1 MWVEGTVKNISG
13 RAHIM
18 ALLSEK
24 DKRDEQRFQA
34 NKEAINAA
42 LLAAEK
48 AVAKAEAAAEKR
60 FEGVNE
66 FRAQLADQA
75 RTLASSEKLD
85 LVIQRIDR
93 MEASQNTHTGRTSG
107 LNAAAGYVLSAIFAL
122 AAILTFFLK

>member
-1 MWVEGTVKNISG
+1 MKQLSVLNYILT
-13 RAHIM
+13 
-18 ALLSEK
+18 LLAEK

-85 LVIQRIDR
+85 SVIQRIDR
-93 MEASQNTHTGRTSG
+93 MEANQNTTSGRTGGFAS
-107 LNAAAGYVLSAIFAL
+107 AAGYVLSAVLLGVAV
-122 AAILTFFLK
+122 LTFFLK

>member
-1 MWVEGTVKNISG
+1 MKNISD

-48 AVAKAEAAAEKR
+48 AVAKAEAASEKR

-93 MEASQNTHTGRTSG
+93 MEASQNTTSG
-107 LNAAAGYVLSAIFAL
+107 RASGLSSAAGYVLSAIFAL